1 MTGHALILR
10 NLGAIGP
17 GEEVEMSLSLLLYRL
32 GRWAVRRRRLVL
44 GVWVAGAIVLFA
56 SGRWLDAGFT
66 DDWRVPGTEA
76 QRAHDLLAERFP
88 AASGTD
94 ATVVF
99 HASAGD
105 LRTPTAQAA
114 VSAALDEVVGLPH
127 VLGVERP
134 GVQGARAGL
143 SQDGT
148 TAFATVHYDL
158 DSATLG
164 DPAVEALDT
173 AVASARDAGLQV
185 ELGGPLVETGRERK
199 PGGSEMIGLAAA
211 VVVLLFAF
219 GSVVAMGLPIVTA
232 VLGLLGG
239 MSVVMLVSLAID
251 VPTVAPTLAAM
262 IGLGVGIDY
271 ALFVVTRH
279 RQHLGLGN
287 TVEDSAGRAMATAGQ
302 AVLFAGATVII
313 AILGLW
319 IAGIPFVGLLGTAAA
334 IVVAVAVAAAL
345 TLLPALLGF
354 AGRSID
360 RFRLPGI
367 RPKGEGAH
375 LGGWARWG
383 RHVGERPW
391 RHLVLSAVILA
402 ILAVPMFSMRLG
414 QVDAGTA
421 SKDTTQRR
429 AYDLMTQAF
438 GPGSNGPLLLTVELG
453 GADPTVLE
461 RVSAAV
467 ASDPGVVAVRPAVS
481 SPDGRTAV
489 ITAVPSSAPQD
500 AATTDLVHRLRDDTL
515 PTAVE
520 GTGARVYV
528 GGQTATYIDLADKVA
543 GALPVFIGAVLL
555 LSFVLLMLVFRS
567 IFVPLKAALMNVL
580 SIGAAYGVV
589 VAIFQWGWGK
599 GLVGLEE
606 TVPIVSFVPMMMF
619 AILFG
624 LSMDYEVFLLSRIR
638 EEYLAKRDNL
648 ASVIDG
654 LAHTARVITSAAL
667 IMVAV
672 FLSFLLNDDPTVK
685 MVGVGLATAVA
696 VDATIVRM
704 MLVPST
710 MVLLGKANWWLPG
723 WLDRW
728 LPDLDVEG
736 EAGLPAAEMEAAPTP
751 REPEAARV

>member
-1 MTGHALILR
+1 
-10 NLGAIGP
+10 
-17 GEEVEMSLSLLLYRL
+17 MSLALLLYRL
-32 GRWAVRRRRLVL
+32 GRWAVRRRRLVVA
-44 GVWVAGAIVLFA
+44 VWVVGALASFA
-56 SGRWLDAGFT
+56 TGRALGTGFT

-99 HASAGD
+99 HAAEGD
-105 LRTPTAQAA
+105 LRDPSAGA
-114 VSAALDEVVGLPH
+114 VLSGALDEVAGLPH

-134 GVQGARAGL
+134 GDPGSRAGI
-143 SQDGT
+143 SQDGG

-158 DSATLG
+158 DAATLG
-164 DPAVEALDT
+164 EPAVERLNA
-173 AVASARDAGLQV
+173 AVEPARGAGLQV
-185 ELGGPLVETGRERK
+185 ELGGPLVEGGQERE
-199 PGGSEMIGLAAA
+199 PGGSEAIGLGVA

-232 VLGLLGG
+232 LLGLLGG
-239 MSVVMLVSLAID
+239 MSVVMLVALAID

-271 ALFVVTRH
+271 ALFIVTRH
-279 RQHLGLGN
+279 RQQLAQRHA
-287 TVEDSAGRAMATAGQ
+287 VEDAAGRAMATAGQ
-302 AVLFAGATVII
+302 AVLFAGATVIV
-313 AILGLW
+313 AIFGLW

-334 IVVAVAVAAAL
+334 IVVAVAVLAAL

-360 RFRLPGI
+360 RFRVPGM
-367 RPKGEGAH
+367 RPMGEDAH
-375 LGGWARWG
+375 ARGWSRWG
-383 RHVGERPW
+383 RHVGTKPW
-391 RHLVLSAVILA
+391 RHLVLSTVVLSLLA
-402 ILAVPMFSMRLG
+402 APMFSMRLG
-414 QVDAGTA
+414 QIDAGTA
-421 SKDTTQRR
+421 PTDTTQRR
-429 AYDLMTQAF
+429 AYDLMTAAF
-438 GPGSNGPLLLTVELG
+438 GPGSNGPLLLTAELATPSDTAALQAISAALQ
-453 GADPTVLE
+453 ADPD
-461 RVSAAV
+461 V
-467 ASDPGVVAVRPAVS
+467 AGVRPAVL

-489 ITAVPSSAPQD
+489 IAAVPRSAPQD
-500 AATTDLVHRLRDDTL
+500 EATTDLVHRLRDRSL

-520 GTGARVYV
+520 GTGARVQV

-543 GALPVFIGAVLL
+543 GALPVFIGAVIA
-555 LSFVLLMLVFRS
+555 LSVVLLMLVFRS
-567 IFVPLKAALMNVL
+567 VLVPLKAALMNVL

-599 GLVGLEE
+599 GLVGLAE

-638 EEYLAKRDNL
+638 EEYLRDGDDL
-648 ASVIDG
+648 QSVVDG
-654 LAHTARVITSAAL
+654 LARTARVITSAAL
-667 IMVAV
+667 IMIAV

-696 VDATIVRM
+696 VDATIVRI

-710 MVLLGKANWWLPG
+710 MVLLGRANWWLPA
-723 WLDRW
+723 WLDRI
-728 LPDLDVEG
+728 LPSLDVEG
-736 EAGLPAAEMEAAPTP
+736 EAGLPPAEL
-751 REPEAARV
+751 EPEPEPVRMPEAVAV

>member
-1 MTGHALILR
+1 
-10 NLGAIGP
+10 
-17 GEEVEMSLSLLLYRL
+17 MSLSLLLYRL
-32 GRWAVRRRRLVL
+32 GRWAVRRRRLVVA
-44 GVWVAGAIVLFA
+44 VWVVGALASFATGRVL
-56 SGRWLDAGFT
+56 GTGFT

-76 QRAHDLLAERFP
+76 QRAHDLLVERFP

-99 HASAGD
+99 HAAEGDLLDPSAG
-105 LRTPTAQAA
+105 A
-114 VSAALDEVVGLPH
+114 VVSGALDEVAGLPH

-134 GVQGARAGL
+134 GVPGSRAGV
-143 SQDGT
+143 SQDGG

-158 DSATLG
+158 DAAALG
-164 DPAVEALDT
+164 EPAIERLNAAVEP
-173 AVASARDAGLQV
+173 ARGAGLQV
-185 ELGGPLVETGRERK
+185 ELGGPLVEGGQERE
-199 PGGSEMIGLAAA
+199 PGGSEAIGLGVA

-232 VLGLLGG
+232 LLGLLAG
-239 MSVVMLVSLAID
+239 MSVVMLVALAID
-251 VPTVAPTLAAM
+251 MPTVAPTLAAM

-271 ALFVVTRH
+271 ALFIVTRH
-279 RQHLGLGN
+279 RQQLAQRH
-287 TVEDSAGRAMATAGQ
+287 TVEDAAGRAMATAGQ
-302 AVLFAGATVII
+302 AVLFAGATVIV

-334 IVVAVAVAAAL
+334 VVVAVAVLAAL

-360 RFRLPGI
+360 RFRVPGM
-367 RPKGEGAH
+367 RPRGEDAH
-375 LGGWARWG
+375 ARGWARWG
-383 RHVGERPW
+383 HHVGTKPW
-391 RHLVLSAVILA
+391 RHLVLSTVILSL
-402 ILAVPMFSMRLG
+402 LAAPMFSMRLG

-421 SKDTTQRR
+421 PTDTTQRR
-429 AYDLMTQAF
+429 AYDLMTAAF
-438 GPGSNGPLLLTVELG
+438 GPGSNGPLVLTVELATPSDTAALEAISG
-453 GADPTVLE
+453 TLQAD
-461 RVSAAV
+461 R
-467 ASDPGVVAVRPAVS
+467 DVVGVRPAVL

-489 ITAVPSSAPQD
+489 ITAVPRSAPQD
-500 AATTDLVHRLRDDTL
+500 EATTDLVHRLRDRTL
-515 PTAVE
+515 PAAVE
-520 GTGARVYV
+520 GTGARVHV

-543 GALPVFIGAVLL
+543 GALPVFIGAVIA

-567 IFVPLKAALMNVL
+567 VLVPLKAALMNVL

-589 VAIFQWGWGK
+589 VAIFQWGWGN

-606 TVPIVSFVPMMMF
+606 PVPIVSFVPMMMF

-638 EEYLAKRDNL
+638 EEYLRDGDDL
-648 ASVIDG
+648 QSVVDG

-667 IMVAV
+667 IMIAV

-696 VDATIVRM
+696 VDATIVRI

-710 MVLLGKANWWLPG
+710 MVLLGRANWWLPA
-723 WLDRW
+723 WLDRI
-728 LPDLDVEG
+728 LPSLDVEG
-736 EAGLPAAEMEAAPTP
+736 EAGLPPAEL
-751 REPEAARV
+751 EPEPVRVPEAVAV

>member
-1 MTGHALILR
+1 
-10 NLGAIGP
+10 
-17 GEEVEMSLSLLLYRL
+17 MSLSLLLYRL

-44 GVWVAGAIVLFA
+44 GVWVVGALALFA
-56 SGRWLDAGFT
+56 SGRLLGSGFT
-66 DDWRVPGTEA
+66 DDWRVPDTEA
-76 QRAHDLLAERFP
+76 QRAHDLLVERFP

-99 HASAGD
+99 HAPDGD
-105 LRTPTAQAA
+105 LREPAAGAA
-114 VSAALDEVVGLPH
+114 VSAALDTVAALPH
-127 VLGVERP
+127 VVGVERP
-134 GVQGARAGL
+134 GDEGSRAGV
-143 SQDGT
+143 SRDGG

-158 DSATLG
+158 DAATLG
-164 DPAVEALDT
+164 EPAIEQLDG
-173 AVASARDAGLQV
+173 AIDAARSAGLQV
-185 ELGGPLVETGRERK
+185 ELGGPLVETGQERE
-199 PGGSEMIGLAAA
+199 PGGSEAIGLGVA

-219 GSVVAMGLPIVTA
+219 GSVIAMGLPIVTA

-239 MSVVMLVSLAID
+239 MSAVMLVALAID

-262 IGLGVGIDY
+262 IGIGVGIDY
-271 ALFVVTRH
+271 ALFIVTRH
-279 RQHLGLGN
+279 RQHLAHGHA
-287 TVEDSAGRAMATAGQ
+287 VKDAAGRAMATAGQ

-319 IAGIPFVGLLGTAAA
+319 IARIPFVGLLGTAAA
-334 IVVAVAVAAAL
+334 IVVAVAVLAAL

-360 RFRLPGI
+360 RFRLPGM
-367 RPKGEGAH
+367 RPRGEEAH
-375 LGGWARWG
+375 AGGWARWG

-391 RHLVLSAVILA
+391 RHLVLSSVILVL
-402 ILAVPMFSMRLG
+402 LAAPTFSMRLG

-421 SKDTTQRR
+421 STETTQRR
-429 AYDLMTQAF
+429 AYDLMTEAF
-438 GPGSNGPLLLTVELG
+438 GPGSNGPLLLTVELDG
-453 GADPTVLE
+453 PDDAAALE
-461 RVSAAV
+461 RISAAV
-467 ASDPGVVAVRPAVS
+467 ATDPDVAGVRPPVVS
-481 SPDGRTAV
+481 PNGRTAV
-489 ITAVPSSAPQD
+489 ITAVPRSAPQD
-500 AATTDLVHRLRDDTL
+500 EATSDLVHRLREREL
-515 PTAVE
+515 PAAVE

-528 GGQTATYIDLADKVA
+528 GGQTATFIDLADKVA
-543 GALPVFIGAVLL
+543 GALPLFIGAVIL
-555 LSFVLLMLVFRS
+555 LSVVLLMLVFRS
-567 IFVPLKAALMNVL
+567 IVVPLKAALMNVL

-638 EEYLAKRDNL
+638 EEYLRDRDDL
-648 ASVIDG
+648 QSVVDG

-667 IMVAV
+667 IMIAV

-696 VDATIVRM
+696 VDATIVRI

-710 MVLLGKANWWLPG
+710 MVLLGRANWWLPG
-723 WLDRW
+723 WLDRT
-728 LPDLDVEG
+728 LPSLDVEG
-736 EAGLPAAEMEAAPTP
+736 EAGLPAPELEPAEPV
-751 REPEAARV
+751 RVPETVPA